1 MNKKELVVAV
11 AEKTGMKKK
20 DAVKAVEA
28 FTSVVSEALVAG
40 DKVQLV
46 GFGTFGVTERA
57 EREGRNPATGEPMHI
72 DSSKTVK
79 FKAGKAL
86 KTAVNA

>member
-1 MNKKELVVAV
+1 MNKKEMVAAV

-28 FTSVVSEALVAG
+28 VIGTINEAMVAG
-40 DKVQLV
+40 DKVQIV
-46 GFGTFGVTERA
+46 GFGTFGVVERA
-57 EREGRNPATGEPMHI
+57 AREGRNPATGEAMHI
-72 DSSKTVK
+72 EASKTVK

-86 KTAVNA
+86 KDAVNA